1 MKRVPP
7 TITDDDFAAVRD
19 YLASTAGLVFDVSRR
34 ASLAAAV
41 AERLAATGCRD
52 VASYLA
58 LVQSRRGGKEREQ
71 LLDTV
76 TVQETHFF
84 RNGPQM
90 LALREQ
96 ILPELLRRALVEA
109 RPLQVW
115 SAGCSTGEEP
125 YTLAML
131 ALEAAA
137 ATTGTGGVRIGVL
150 ATDVSAAAL
159 EAAARATYAGRS
171 MSFVDP
177 RNRARWFRTA
187 GAGALAVRD
196 EVRNLVELRLHNLVT
211 DPVPAERGSLDL
223 IVCRNVTIYFSRET
237 TRTLVERFHA
247 GLGAGGYLM
256 LGHSETLWQLSDAFT
271 LVPIGEAFAYRKD
284 ATAAAARP
292 RRAAA
297 AARSAV
303 VRLRPSRRPVPPVSP
318 AAEVGARA
326 SATGRGSE
334 PEPLHHRTAVGPHRD
349 RARDAAAAQAA
360 DLAAARAAL
369 ADGRYADAVS
379 LATQA
384 AVAGPHEAAAWA
396 VRGEAL
402 STLGQDADALVALR
416 KAVYLDPDA
425 GDAHFL
431 LAGALARLGDVR
443 AAARAY
449 RAAAAA
455 LPGTPPE
462 ALERLLDGRA
472 VGDLV
477 ALCRRL
483 GDAAEGTRATG
494 GVA

>member
-1 MKRVPP
+1 VKRVPP

-19 YLASTAGLVFDVSRR
+19 YLAGTAGLVFDVSRR

-41 AERLAATGCRD
+41 AERLAATGSRD
-52 VASYLA
+52 VATYLA
-58 LVQSRRGGKEREQ
+58 HVQSRRGGKEREQ

-90 LALREQ
+90 VALREH
-96 ILPELLRRALVEA
+96 ILPELLRRALVES
-109 RPLQVW
+109 RPLRIW
-115 SAGCSTGEEP
+115 SAGCSTGEEA

-159 EAAARATYAGRS
+159 ATAAKATYAGRS

-177 RNRARWFRTA
+177 RDRSRWFRPA
-187 GAGALAVRD
+187 GVGALAVCD
-196 EVRNLVELRLHNLVT
+196 EVRDLVELRLHNLVT
-211 DPVPAERGSLDL
+211 DPVPAEPGSLDL

-237 TRTLVERFHA
+237 TRALVERFHA
-247 GLGAGGYLM
+247 GLGPGGYLM

-271 LVPIGEAFAYRKD
+271 LLPIGEAFAYRKD
-284 ATAAAARP
+284 ATAAARP

-303 VRLRPSRRPVPPVSP
+303 VRLRPSRRPAPPAP
-318 AAEVGARA
+318 PGAQAGAPVGV
-326 SATGRGSE
+326 TGRGPE
-334 PEPLHHRTAVGPHRD
+334 LEPLRRRTAVGPGRD
-349 RARDAAAAQAA
+349 RAGDAAAAQAA

-369 ADGRYADAVS
+369 ADGRYADAVG